1 MKAVRD
7 VRQFRRKLDHRWIV
21 ITVSIRRM
29 RVERAVDSIIELSLT
44 VFETN
49 PEVPQ
54 VPANRVS

>member
-29 RVERAVDSIIELSLT
+29 RVDSIIELSLT